1 MRSMARQALGGRLAR
16 SSVGA
21 TLLALGWAALA
32 GPVAAHGPVPTDPPS
47 AANLLLG
54 WTFPPLPT
62 LAILVSVVW
71 WLWAVRRVNATHPDH
86 PVPRRRTVAF
96 LGGML
101 ALGFALCSGIEAYDT
116 TLFSLHMVQH
126 VLLMLVAAP
135 LIALSAPVT
144 LLLRLSAP
152 ATRQRW
158 ILPGPALA
166 RDPGA
171 RLPGR
176 RLGDLRRDD
185 VGDPLLAAVQRGARG
200 PVDPRLRARAVP
212 VRGVPV
218 LVAGGRARSRAVADD
233 PPGPDRLRVPADD
246 PEHVPGRCDPER
258 DGRPVSPITRRSS
271 GRGASRPSTISGWPP
286 GSCGSRAI

>member
-1 MRSMARQALGGRLAR
+1 MLSMVRQTLLARLAR
-16 SSVGA
+16 GSISASLV
-21 TLLALGWAALA
+21 ALGWAVLA

-47 AANLLLG
+47 AANLLFG

-71 WLWAVRRVNATHPDH
+71 WLWAVRRVNASHPGH

-158 ILPGPALA
+158 ILPVLHSRVIRVLSFPVVAWVFFAAKMWGT
-166 RDPGA
+166 
-171 RLPGR
+171 RLITSMPRCRSCTILLGLLVR
-176 RLGDLRRDD
+176 RRTR
-185 VGDPLLAAVQRGARG
+185 VMPSWRSIAAAAQK
-200 PVDPRLRARAVP
+200 
-212 VRGVPV
+212 
-218 LVAGGRARSRAVADD
+218 S
-233 PPGPDRLRVPADD
+233 
-246 PEHVPGRCDPER
+246 
-258 DGRPVSPITRRSS
+258 RSS
-271 GRGASRPSTISGWPP
+271 PPKPRWWFASTVSRPASCST
-286 GSCGSRAI
+286 